1 MGLSLFSSPHQP
13 NLQISGAVVRSPEV
27 AQSRKMLRVR
37 VQDCIY
43 VFTVFANF
51 PVSNCYWVA
60 STVWRTLFRDS
71 VELAWWEWPLVSSVW
86 NPMGRCQKAGGFL
99 YLPGRGDT
107 MIMKVVLPEWGSST
121 ACKTCWLLQIS
132 PKWEAWLHTLCP
144 WRTVFLLFLIK
155 LAF

>member
-1 MGLSLFSSPHQP
+1 MGAVGLSLFSSPHQP

-71 VELAWWEWPLVSSVW
+71 VELA
-86 NPMGRCQKAGGFL
+86 
-99 YLPGRGDT
+99 
-107 MIMKVVLPEWGSST
+107 
-121 ACKTCWLLQIS
+121 
-132 PKWEAWLHTLCP
+132 
-144 WRTVFLLFLIK
+144 
-155 LAF
+155 